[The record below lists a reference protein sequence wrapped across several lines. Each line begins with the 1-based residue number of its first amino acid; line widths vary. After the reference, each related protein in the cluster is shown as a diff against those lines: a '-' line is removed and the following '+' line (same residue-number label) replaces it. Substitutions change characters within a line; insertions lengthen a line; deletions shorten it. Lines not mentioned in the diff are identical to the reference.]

1 MRYKDIA
8 NDKRHLMMLNLAL
21 VFCAILLIF
30 VKSENGGR
38 LSWFYLLG
46 LISTLTSLATNRK
59 EISFY
64 SLSLILMTGLL
75 FFRILTF
82 WGPSLYPYKTFFTD
96 GFRDNDHIHDVYEYD
111 NNYDVD
117 KFYK

>member
-1 MRYKDIA
+1 
-8 NDKRHLMMLNLAL
+8 L

-64 SLSLILMTGLL
+64 SLSLVLMTALL
-75 FFRILTF
+75 FLRILTF
-82 WGPSLYPYKTFFTD
+82 WGPLLYPYKTFFTD
-96 GFRDNDHIHDVYEYD
+96 GYRDNDPIHDVYEYD